1 MALGACTYFC
11 QPDALKGSLTVT
23 MKDVRPTFFFGV
35 PRVWEKIQEK
45 MVQVGRDGSAA
56 KKFIATWAKKL
67 GTEHSRRA
75 QYGQDGTAP
84 CGYSCANKLV
94 FSNVKA
100 ALGLDQ
106 AKACFTAA
114 APISGEPPLLSSPLP
129 TPLLSP
135 LHSSPVHSCTLF
147 SSLLLSSPLRI
158 TCCQNP

>member
-1 MALGACTYFC
+1 
-11 QPDALKGSLTVT
+11 
-23 MKDVRPTFFFGV
+23 
-35 PRVWEKIQEK
+35 
-45 MVQVGRDGSAA
+45 MVQVGRDGGAV
-56 KKFIATWAKKL
+56 KKMIATWAKKL

-114 APISGEPPLLSSPLP
+114 APISGEPFNPLSSILLALNLLP
-129 TPLLSP
+129 SILPALYP
-135 LHSSPVHSCTLF
+135 
-147 SSLLLSSPLRI
+147 LSSTVLSSHVLGVPSI
-158 TCCQNP
+158 V